1 MSTTGTLPEDLEA
14 LRRID
19 SCALSNAIGL
29 LNVRPRNEGFIHGT
43 VHCMFPGLPA
53 VVGYAVTGRMRS
65 SSPPISGRCYYDHI
79 EWWRYLA
86 SVPAPRIVVVFDA
99 DDPPGSGALFGEL
112 HARISMAMNSVA
124 YITNGA
130 VRDLPAI
137 EKLGFQLFAGN
148 SSVSHAYAHMADFG
162 HPIELGGL
170 RIHSGDLLH
179 GDFHGIQSIPLE
191 IAKRLPALATE
202 ALRDEQAFIEM
213 CIDGSFSVERLA
225 AKIREHAE
233 AQKCK

>member
-65 SSPPISGRCYYDHI
+65 SSPPISGRCYYDHV

-86 SVPAPRIVVVFDA
+86 SVPAPRIVVVLDA
-99 DDPPGSGALFGEL
+99 DDPPGIGALFGEL
-112 HARISMAMNSVA
+112 HARVSMAMNSVA

-148 SSVSHAYAHMADFG
+148 SSVSHAYAHMVDFG

-170 RIHSGDLLH
+170 RIHSGDLLPR
-179 GDFHGIQSIPLE
+179 GRSRGSIDS
-191 IAKRLPALATE
+191 ACDSKE
-202 ALRDEQAFIEM
+202 AA
-213 CIDGSFSVERLA
+213 CPS
-225 AKIREHAE
+225 H
-233 AQKCK
+233 

>member
-65 SSPPISGRCYYDHI
+65 SSPPISGRCYYDHV